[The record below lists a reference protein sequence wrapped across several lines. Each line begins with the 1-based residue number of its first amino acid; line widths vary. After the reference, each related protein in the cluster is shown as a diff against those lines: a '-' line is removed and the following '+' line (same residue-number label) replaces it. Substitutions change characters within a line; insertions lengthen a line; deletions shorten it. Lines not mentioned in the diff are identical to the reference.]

1 VTWVFAA
8 VGFMLLVILHEA
20 GHFAAA
26 KAVGMRVEKFSLFFG
41 PMLVKWRRGETVYGI
56 GPIPLGGYV
65 RISGM
70 NPYEELPPE
79 VAHRAYFR
87 QPVWKR
93 IVVILAGPGVNLLI
107 AFVLLWGILSIHGAE
122 KLGVDSIERG
132 SAAAGALQPKDRLLS
147 VDGRSTQDAT
157 EIARL
162 IGDHKCAGKPTAG
175 CRATTPVHVVVL
187 RDGKRVALTLT
198 PRYDAKLKRMRL
210 GFAFGAIPVRQPVVS
225 AAGQSITAMWDMT
238 SATVSRIGSL
248 LFSEQARKDVHG
260 VVGGYEATRQAVSLG
275 VAEGLSLIAGVSL
288 ALGIV
293 NLFPF
298 LPLDGGHVLW
308 AVIEKLRGRSVPFW
322 VMERA
327 GFVGFALVILLAVV
341 GFTNDV
347 DTLRHGGNFLR

>member
-1 VTWVFAA
+1 VTWLFAA
-8 VGFMLLVILHEA
+8 VGFMALVVLHEA

-41 PMLVKWRRGETVYGI
+41 PMLVKWRRGETVYGV

-65 RISGM
+65 KISGM

-107 AFVLLWGILSIHGAE
+107 AFVLLWGILSIHGSE
-122 KLGVDSIERG
+122 KLGVDAIEPG
-132 SAAAGALQPKDRLLS
+132 SPAAGALQPKDRLLS
-147 VDGRSTQDAT
+147 VDGHATQDAT
-157 EIARL
+157 KIASL
-162 IGDHKCAGKPTAG
+162 IGDHTCTGKPSAG
-175 CRATTPVHVVVL
+175 CRATTPVHLVVL
-187 RDGKRVALTLT
+187 RDGKRVSLTLT
-198 PRYDAKLKRMRL
+198 PRYDTKLKRMRL
-210 GFAFGAIPVRQPVVS
+210 GFAFGGVPVRQNVVS

-248 LFSEQARKDVHG
+248 LFSAQARKDVHG

-275 VAEGLSLIAGVSL
+275 FAEGLSLIAGVSL

-308 AVIEKLRGRSVPFW
+308 ALIEKVRGRSVPFW

-341 GFTNDV
+341 GFTNDLN
-347 DTLRHGGNFLR
+347 TLQHGGNFLR